1 MVVAFERRCNG
12 DTRPNFWL
20 WIIAS
25 LYDWL
30 RSVGWSYAAF
40 SAAASTIRT
49 TSAMMRFNSKSFG
62 V

>member
-1 MVVAFERRCNG
+1 MIVAFERRCNG

-30 RSVGWSYAAF
+30 RSIGWICDPLPTCRA
-40 SAAASTIRT
+40 RK
-49 TSAMMRFNSKSFG
+49 RRG
-62 V
+62 DE